1 MSWQVQTSL
10 RISKIALALSRWME
24 ENKVWLNMQQT
35 FNDRSTL
42 IQIFD
47 ISKIKVGKNLQVYR
61 LNAIMIHFKYLQSKL
76 II

>member
-47 ISKIKVGKNLQVYR
+47 ISKIKVCKNLPVNR
-61 LNAIMIHFKYLQSKL
+61 LNAIMIHFKYLQSKFIL
-76 II
+76 